1 MILKRDREKI
11 YYDFSPSI
19 KPRISVSSGERL
31 IVETY
36 DAAGGMYM
44 DDWVYVRPNPVTG
57 PIYINGAMQDDT
69 IEVEIHDIKL
79 TGTGYMHIPNT
90 KEGISTDFTLNGH
103 EKIKAEA
110 TDDGNLRV
118 LNNNGDIFPANP
130 MIGVIGVAAPSDDPG
145 ENTGTGDHGGNMDN
159 SLIKPGV
166 KVYLPVF
173 TEGALLGIGDVHGAM
188 GDGEIFDQG
197 MEMCADVDITIKV
210 RKDMKI
216 KRPLVISDD
225 IISTTATAATIEE
238 ASETV
243 VSDMRNILEM
253 YYGLSH
259 VDAGLIIG
267 FYGDLRICQL
277 FNKTMRLELKKIY
290 IT

>member
-290 IT
+290 TT